1 MKREKRETTVLK
13 PYGAIAALVMMVS
26 AAAAPEAA
34 AQPPRPPSPAPAAA
48 QRDEQ
53 VQARYNIFVMEGVL
67 ERAVAH
73 GADQLRRQMQRV
85 APDLQ
90 LLTGDA
96 QARGFRLDGY
106 GVFFDVGV
114 PVMRQSV
121 LWTWRTMFYDNA
133 PAGTTLQQLKASIDR
148 IVLDPREKA
157 TLMQMLKRVEAQ
169 VGAPAGPPGS
179 AATPMVAARPSNER
193 AVPANERT
201 VQAMEAPQPIAPTLA
216 PEEAALLDDPNG
228 AYERE
233 VVNALIETMLV
244 HGGSI
249 SIGPDEWLTVAA
261 HDTEHRSRL
270 AGQPYD
276 LMTIVLRVKGSDL
289 AALRAERITL
299 EEARK
304 RVEVREF

>member
-1 MKREKRETTVLK
+1 VE
-13 PYGAIAALVMMVS
+13 
-26 AAAAPEAA
+26 
-34 AQPPRPPSPAPAAA
+34 
-48 QRDEQ
+48 RDDQ

-133 PAGTTLQQLKASIDR
+133 PAGSTLQQLKASIER
-148 IVLDPREKA
+148 IVVDPREKA

-169 VGAPAGPPGS
+169 VGGPAAPAGG
-179 AATPMVAARPSNER
+179 AAAPVVATSPSDDR

-201 VQAMEAPQPIAPTLA
+201 VQALDAPQPVAPPTVG

-233 VVNALIETMLV
+233 VVNALIDAMLK
-244 HGGSI
+244 HSGSI
-249 SIGPDEWLTVAA
+249 SIGADEWLTVAA

-270 AGQPYD
+270 ASQPYD
-276 LMTIVLRVKGSDL
+276 LLTIVLRVKGSDL
-289 AALRAERITL
+289 AALRADRITL